1 MNTTILIG
9 TIIVN
14 LALISYSI
22 AVFKQ
27 RKAKALNKNVMT
39 FLTLGIILDITA
51 TIFMIIGSSKGGFT
65 LHGFIG
71 YSSLTGMLLDTYFSY
86 KFVKKNG
93 IGTSVPSKFT
103 RNTTFVYL
111 YWVSA
116 YITGAMLVMIR

>member
-27 RKAKALNKNVMT
+27 RKVKALNKNVMT

-51 TIFMIIGSSKGGFT
+51 TILMVIGSSKGGFT

-86 KFVKKNG
+86 RFVKKNDLG
-93 IGTSVPSKFT
+93 ASVPSKFT
-103 RNTTFVYL
+103 RNTTIVYL
-111 YWVSA
+111 YWVLA